1 MKTAEIITVGN
12 ELVRG
17 QSIDTH
23 SSYLSSELA
32 PFGLRVRFQTTVG
45 DVVEEIAEAV
55 KTAWDRADL
64 VVLTGGLGPTVDD
77 LSREGLSQALGLELK
92 EDASVWDAI
101 QARFNKAGRTPT
113 PNNRRQALVPQG
125 ATVIANENGT
135 APALKIEKDGKAL
148 FALPGPPAE
157 LKPLVEGAL
166 LPWLKGK
173 QSQHVQTRRLR
184 CYGLG
189 ESAVDEALQGLV
201 KHPGHQDLAML
212 AHGGEVELI
221 LTATD
226 AGEAKAKLH
235 VEEMEAGVLE
245 RLGTRIFSLDG
256 RSLEAVVVDLLKEAG
271 NTVAVA
277 ESCTGGRVMSR
288 LTAVPGASEV
298 FEQGFVT
305 YADSAKELL
314 LDVPPFVLKRAGAV
328 SKDCALAMAV
338 GLARRVDSD
347 YCVAITGIAGPGG
360 GSEEKPVGTVHI
372 AVAAPTGVRHQ
383 HYVFKG
389 SERTGVQ
396 ARATQ
401 AALWLL
407 YCALADIDTDEEA
420 TDRGGYQKA

>member
-1 MKTAEIITVGN
+1 MKSAEIITVGN

-23 SSYLSSELA
+23 SAYLSSELA
-32 PFGLRVRFQTTVG
+32 PLGLRVRFQTSVG
-45 DVVEEIAEAV
+45 DVVDEIAEAV
-55 KTAWDRADL
+55 RTAWGRADL

-77 LSREGLSQALGLELK
+77 LSREGLSQALGLTLS
-92 EDASVWDAI
+92 EDAAVWDAI
-101 QARFNKAGRTPT
+101 QARFQKAGRTPT
-113 PNNRRQALVPQG
+113 PNNRRQAFVPQG
-125 ATVIANENGT
+125 AVVLPNENGT
-135 APALKIEKDGKAL
+135 APGLKIEKDGKAL
-148 FALPGPPAE
+148 FALPGPPSE
-157 LKPLVEGAL
+157 LRPLVQGAL
-166 LPWLKGK
+166 LPWLKSK

-184 CYGLG
+184 CFGLG
-189 ESAVDEALQGLV
+189 ESAVDEALKGLV
-201 KHPGHQDLAML
+201 KHPEHQDLAML

-245 RLGTRIFSLDG
+245 RLGSRIFSLDG
-256 RSLEAVVVDLLKEAG
+256 RSLEAVVVGLLKEAK

-288 LTAVPGASEV
+288 LTSVPGASEV
-298 FEQGFVT
+298 FQQGFVT
-305 YADSAKELL
+305 YADEAKQLL

-338 GLARRVDSD
+338 GLARRVDAD
-347 YCVAITGIAGPGG
+347 YTVAVTGIAGPDG

-383 HYVFKG
+383 RYAFKSSDRG
-389 SERTGVQ
+389 GVQ
-396 ARATQ
+396 SRATQ

-407 YCALADIDTDEEA
+407 YCALADIDTEEEA
-420 TDRGGYQKA
+420 TDRGGYQPA